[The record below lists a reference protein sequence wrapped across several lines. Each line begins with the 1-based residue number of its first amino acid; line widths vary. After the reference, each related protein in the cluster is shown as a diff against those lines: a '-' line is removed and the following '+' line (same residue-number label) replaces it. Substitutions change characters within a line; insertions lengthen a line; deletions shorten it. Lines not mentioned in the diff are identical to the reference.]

1 MDICCIKNKERN
13 GKGKEYNL
21 KGKLKFEGEYLN
33 GNRWNLIRKKIED
46 LKNLTGDD
54 YEKIKENVEKIVL
67 NLKLPDFYFDDDEDV
82 ERISDK
88 EQKVDLDFKP
98 ILEAE
103 FITLM
108 RQ

>member
-1 MDICCIKNKERN
+1 
-13 GKGKEYNL
+13 
-21 KGKLKFEGEYLN
+21 
-33 GNRWNLIRKKIED
+33 
-46 LKNLTGDD
+46 
-54 YEKIKENVEKIVL
+54 VEKIVL